1 MLRRRTIL
9 FAVIVLAASLT
20 GLMVEPAVRS
30 GRAGSSRLPA
40 QLTDQEFWTLVS
52 SLSEPGG
59 SFRSDNLLSN
69 ERDLQVVLPALAL
82 ASGAGRVYLGVG
94 PEQNFTY
101 IAALKPAMA
110 FIVDVRRGNLN
121 LHLMY
126 KALFELSAD
135 RAEFVSRLFSRKLD
149 QRFARE
155 ASAADLLIAVGMA
168 ERSDTFFRQNL
179 GDVTAHLV
187 TRHGFALAGDDLE
200 WIEYVLGALFRYGP
214 SMNYSSTGSFGGR
227 SQPTYA
233 DLMTATDGDGRAG
246 SYLASEERFQIVRDL
261 HRRNLLVPV
270 VGDFAGDKAV
280 RAVGRYVRERGARV
294 AAFYVSN
301 VEQYLERSGSWPRFC
316 ANAATLPTDDASLFI
331 RAVRRGRGWPGPGW
345 GRGWPGS
352 GLGTEAMPTWPRLLG
367 FLTERHSQLEVPR

>member
-1 MLRRRTIL
+1 MIRRRTIL
-9 FAVIVLAASLT
+9 LAVIVVAASLT
-20 GLMVEPAVRS
+20 GLMVEPAVRA
-30 GRAGSSRLPA
+30 GRASRSRLPA
-40 QLTDQEFWTLVS
+40 QLSDQEFWSLVS
-52 SLSEPGG
+52 TLSEPGG

-69 ERDLQVVLPALAL
+69 ERDIQVVLPALAL
-82 ASGAGRVYLGVG
+82 ASGAGRAYLGVG

-101 IAALKPAMA
+101 IAAIKPAMA
-110 FIVDVRRGNLN
+110 FIIDVRRGNLN

-135 RAEFVSRLFSRKLD
+135 RAEFVSRLFSRKLGR
-149 QRFARE
+149 RFARE
-155 ASAADLLIAVGMA
+155 ASIGDLLVAAGLA
-168 ERSDTFFRQNL
+168 ERSDEFFRQNL
-179 GDVTAHLV
+179 ADVTAHLV
-187 TRHGFALAGDDLE
+187 TTHGFALTGDDLE
-200 WIEYVLGALFRYGP
+200 WVEYVLGAFFRYGP

-246 SYLASEERFQIVRDL
+246 SYLASEERFQVVRDL

-270 VGDFAGDKAV
+270 VGDFAGDKAI
-280 RAVGRYVRERGARV
+280 RGVGRYLRDRGAQV

-301 VEQYLERSGSWPRFC
+301 VEQYLERSALWPRFC
-316 ANAATLPTDDASLFI
+316 ANAATLPIDDASLFI

-352 GLGTEAMPTWPRLLG
+352 GLGTEVSRIAP
-367 FLTERHSQLEVPR
+367 EVGACSARW